1 MSSERSGGKQ
11 VPLEAPDSP
20 TFGDFE
26 ELDSEIQRMSLHA
39 DAILNSIRTAGD
51 ESVGKVNQH
60 HDSSSENHGV
70 LPTLRQGVEPS
81 ESMDGDD
88 DLSLVEEMGRLN
100 EVTASLRKS
109 LTEEC
114 DQPTATIE
122 QPDSPKFQKPDGD
135 SSGIGCL
142 LISNLVVW
150 AVVIFLI
157 VHAQKNVLD
166 ADGYLQVPLLGAIFR

>member
-1 MSSERSGGKQ
+1 MSSKRSGGKQ

-88 DLSLVEEMGRLN
+88 DL
-100 EVTASLRKS
+100 
-109 LTEEC
+109 
-114 DQPTATIE
+114 
-122 QPDSPKFQKPDGD
+122 
-135 SSGIGCL
+135 
-142 LISNLVVW
+142 LISNLMVW